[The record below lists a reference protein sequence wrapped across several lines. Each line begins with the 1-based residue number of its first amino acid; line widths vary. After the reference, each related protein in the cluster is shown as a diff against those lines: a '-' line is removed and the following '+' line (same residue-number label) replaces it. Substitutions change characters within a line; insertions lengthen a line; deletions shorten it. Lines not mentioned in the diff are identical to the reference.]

1 MSLETTVC
9 YLSWKD
15 ETMKVTD
22 DEGGCLL
29 SRLRVAVLLSP
40 RRGIVPVPNVVAFPN
55 VSISPL
61 ERLTSQASRAR
72 SLNSNCCIDLN

>member
-29 SRLRVAVLLSP
+29 SRLRVA
-40 RRGIVPVPNVVAFPN
+40 IVPVPNVVAFPN

-61 ERLTSQASRAR
+61 ELLTSQASRAR
-72 SLNSNCCIDLN
+72 SLNSIVVLT